1 MPSPSDPILRIVEV
15 AERLFDQMIEQQR
28 SKVLKLA
35 REAVPHLSPEDVL
48 NPNDFPE
55 LKAHPTF
62 EYEDGILAGL
72 VAAQI
77 ALRTELRGLAGRQ

>member
-77 ALRTELRGLAGRQ
+77 ALRTELRGLERPQ